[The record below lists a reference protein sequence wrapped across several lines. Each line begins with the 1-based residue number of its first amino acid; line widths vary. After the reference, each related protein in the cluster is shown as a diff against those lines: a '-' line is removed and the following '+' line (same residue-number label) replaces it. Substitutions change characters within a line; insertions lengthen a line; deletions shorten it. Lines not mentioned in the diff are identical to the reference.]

1 MRILRGF
8 VTLNGENAGGVKMAS
23 WQELFRP
30 WILERGRE
38 YFACGQVVELFEE
51 LCQHPSFSSFTGCE
65 AELRIWN
72 PRRTLIYYTEILKRE
87 MDKANQRKD
96 YRHLIRYL
104 EKMKT
109 YPNGDNAAQNL
120 AGYWYGNHKNRPAMK
135 DELLKAGYPQK

>member
-1 MRILRGF
+1 
-8 VTLNGENAGGVKMAS
+8 MAS
-23 WQELFRP
+23 WRELFKP

-51 LCQHPSFSSFTGCE
+51 LCQHPSFSSFTGYG

-72 PRRTLIYYTEILKRE
+72 PQRTLIYYTEILKRE

-96 YRHLIRYL
+96 YRHLIRHL

-109 YPNGDNAAQNL
+109 YPNGDNAARNL
-120 AGYWYGNHKNRPAMK
+120 ADYWHGSHKNRPAMK